1 MIASMLYI
9 FSIEGKL
16 SIPIVA
22 FGVIG
27 IVSLFVLISLS
38 SIEISI
44 SMFARSMKEANT
56 YLGGFIIPVMILTY
70 IPFMMDS
77 KNIGFLFFNIP
88 IVNAVVVMKEAISG
102 VFNPTH
108 IAVVLS
114 WHIVYVIATV
124 FLAKFMFSKEEVV
137 FRS

>member
-1 MIASMLYI
+1 
-9 FSIEGKL
+9 
-16 SIPIVA
+16 
-22 FGVIG
+22 
-27 IVSLFVLISLS
+27 
-38 SIEISI
+38 
-44 SMFARSMKEANT
+44 MFARSMKEANT